1 MNAYPDTSFLCAS
14 YREQDNSHL
23 ADRWNEAESEPLP
36 VSSLLLLEFRQS
48 IRFQIRLF
56 GKDRTKG
63 FPKAEGMAMLRAI
76 QSDLTNN
83 VLQMVA
89 PDWADVHRI
98 AEELSAKHT
107 EPGGHRLVDILHIAT
122 ALHLGSEMFLTF
134 DSNQKLLAEAEGME
148 VPINF

>member
-1 MNAYPDTSFLCAS
+1 MKIYPDTSFLCS
-14 YREQDNSHL
+14 LYRKQVSSTL
-23 ADRWNEAESEPLP
+23 AVEYQSQLATPLP

-48 IRFQIRLF
+48 IRFHIRLF

-122 ALHLGSEMFLTF
+122 ALHLGSETFLTF
-134 DSNQKLLAEAEGME
+134 DSNQKLLAESEGME